1 MVGKIF
7 DPIPGADCV
16 GKIVRL
22 EQANDKM
29 LVIVRKDGDTVD
41 TTFVQYRFGRVITND
56 CVGYWHDFT
65 DKPSGEISVVNCKH

>member
-7 DPIPGADCV
+7 DPIPGADYV

-22 EQANDKM
+22 EQAKDKM
-29 LVIVRKDGDTVD
+29 LVIVRKHEDTVD

-65 DKPSGEISVVNCKH
+65 NRPSGEISVVNCKH

>member
-7 DPIPGADCV
+7 DPIPGADFV

-65 DKPSGEISVVNCKH
+65 NRPSGEISVVNCKH